1 MNWIKDKLIEYQLK
15 KALGKSPARQIAM
28 PDRPKTAGIFAS
40 NQEEFEE
47 AKKLIRDRWGF
58 QIRIEGGYFADTH
71 DAVESISPQKF
82 SIWGLPSDYFNSLME
97 EKLDFILV
105 PSLNL
110 NAYLRY
116 LLLHN
121 PSGFKMGFL
130 SDENSAYLD
139 LMIKKE
145 GEDLR
150 GNLEKL
156 LKYFGKIKTTC

>member
-1 MNWIKDKLIEYQLK
+1 MNWIKDKLIAYQLT
-15 KALGKSPARQIAM
+15 KALRKPRLRDIGM
-28 PDRPKTAGIFAS
+28 PQKPKTAGIFAAT
-40 NQEEFEE
+40 QEEFEE
-47 AKKLIRDRWGF
+47 AKKLIRDKWGF
-58 QIRIEGGYFADTH
+58 QIRIEGGYYADTH

-82 SIWGLPSDYFNSLME
+82 SIWGLPSDYFNSLLE

-110 NAYLRY
+110 NPYLRY
-116 LLLHN
+116 LLLLN

-130 SDENSAYLD
+130 SEENSPYLD

-150 GNLEKL
+150 ANLEKL

>member
-15 KALGKSPARQIAM
+15 KALGKSSKRVIGM
-28 PDRPKTAGIFAS
+28 PEKPKTAGIFAAS
-40 NQEEFEE
+40 QEEFEE
-47 AKKLIRDRWGF
+47 AKKLIRDKWGF
-58 QIRIEGGYFADTH
+58 QIRIEGGFFAERHDT
-71 DAVESISPQKF
+71 VESISPQQF
-82 SIWGLPSDYFNSLME
+82 SLWGLPSDYFNSLLE

-116 LLLHN
+116 LLLLN

-130 SDENSAYLD
+130 SDENSPYLD

-150 GNLEKL
+150 ANLEKL

>member
-1 MNWIKDKLIEYQLK
+1 MNWIKDKLIDYQLK
-15 KALGKSPARQIAM
+15 KALGKARRREIAM
-28 PDRPKTAGIFAS
+28 PRKPKTAGIFAAT
-40 NQEEFEE
+40 QEEFEE
-47 AKKLIRDRWGF
+47 AKKLIREKWGF
-58 QIRIEGGYFADTH
+58 QIRIEGGFFADKH
-71 DAVESISPQKF
+71 EAVESISPQQF
-82 SIWGLPSDYFNSLME
+82 SLFGLPSEYFNSLME

-110 NAYLRY
+110 NSYLRY
-116 LLLHN
+116 LLLLN

-130 SDENSAYLD
+130 SDDNSPYLD

-156 LKYFGKIKTTC
+156 MKYFGKIKTTC

>member
-1 MNWIKDKLIEYQLK
+1 MNWIKDKLIDYQLK
-15 KALGKSPARQIAM
+15 KALSKLQEREIGM
-28 PDRPKTAGIFAS
+28 PKKPKTAGIFAS

-47 AKKLIRDRWGF
+47 AKKLIRDKWGF
-58 QIRIEGGYFADTH
+58 QIRIEGGFYADTH
-71 DAVESISPQKF
+71 DTVESISPQQF
-82 SIWGLPSDYFNSLME
+82 SFWGLPSDYFNSLLE

-116 LLLHN
+116 LLLLN

-130 SDENSAYLD
+130 SEENSPYLD

-150 GNLEKL
+150 TNLEKL

>member
-1 MNWIKDKLIEYQLK
+1 MNWIKDKLIHYQLN
-15 KALGKSPARQIAM
+15 KALGRQPKREIGM
-28 PDRPKTAGIFAS
+28 PKTPKTAGIFAA

-47 AKKLIRDRWGF
+47 AKKIIRDKWGF
-58 QIRIEGGYFADTH
+58 QIRIEGGYFAATH
-71 DAVESISPQKF
+71 DAIESISPQQF
-82 SIWGLPSDYFNSLME
+82 TLWGLPSDYFNSLVE

-116 LLLHN
+116 LLLLN

-130 SDENSAYLD
+130 SDENGHYLD

-150 GNLEKL
+150 VNLEKL